1 MNISKFP
8 FYFVLVASVF
18 PLIGGLLN
26 VDLYH
31 IPFISLSIFT
41 IIFFLYKKKK
51 LIFDFDFLFIV
62 FLITFFVLIINILL
76 SRGFT
81 LLAFGGYV
89 IFASFI
95 FQNFYFRYEL
105 NVRTILIFF
114 NFFYKSFLV
123 ILLIE
128 ILLIKFGFE
137 TSLKSLITGYK
148 AHAGYDVGRFISRYI
163 IYVGTNGP
171 NSIFLGSQ
179 VAGTLCLLSFI
190 WFKTSQKLN
199 YFYSLKK
206 YRSWKYLSF
215 ILFILTLSGTT
226 FFLFFV
232 FLAMTM
238 LLKNKGLLKKFFL
251 ILFFIILIYIAYY
264 LIDNQIIYTR
274 VFRDNTVN
282 IQLSAKPA
290 LIEMNVY
297 HLIKDMSQFE
307 FYIFIFTRPVIEWTN
322 LPFFSMMFGSG
333 NTFVEQNIYIPGDFG
348 FGAMLFKGGFLF
360 SFFAIYITLRET
372 GTFRSCSTPQPN

>member
-31 IPFISLSIFT
+31 VPFISLSIFT

-148 AHAGYDVGRFISRYI
+148 AHVGYDVGRFISRYI

-206 YRSWKYLSF
+206 YRSWKNLSF

-238 LLKNKGLLKKFFL
+238 LLKNKGFLKKFFW
-251 ILFFIILIYIAYY
+251 ILFYNF
-264 LIDNQIIYTR
+264 
-274 VFRDNTVN
+274 
-282 IQLSAKPA
+282 
-290 LIEMNVY
+290 
-297 HLIKDMSQFE
+297 
-307 FYIFIFTRPVIEWTN
+307 N
-322 LPFFSMMFGSG
+322 L
-333 NTFVEQNIYIPGDFG
+333 YCL
-348 FGAMLFKGGFLF
+348 LFN
-360 SFFAIYITLRET
+360 R
-372 GTFRSCSTPQPN
+372 